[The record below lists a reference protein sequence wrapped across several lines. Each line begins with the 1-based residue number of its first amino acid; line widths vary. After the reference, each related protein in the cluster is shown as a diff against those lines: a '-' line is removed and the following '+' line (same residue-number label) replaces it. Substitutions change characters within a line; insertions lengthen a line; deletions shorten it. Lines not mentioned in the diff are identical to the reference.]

1 MATTVTAST
10 LSVKISESITLNG
23 VSRNGGTTLSV
34 ASIKSIANRIVEVTN
49 ATNGTE
55 LITVSTAPGAGVYDK
70 NSVKYMRITNLDDT
84 NFIIIMFT
92 NGDGAGSGDHNWE
105 VKLEAGKSYVIG
117 DLSSIDDQADID
129 NFSASAVAKVIAKA
143 DTAAVDVELYI
154 AST

>member
-10 LSVKISESITLNG
+10 LSIKISESITLNG

-49 ATNGTE
+49 STNGTE
-55 LITVSTAPGAGVYDK
+55 LVNISTAPGAGVYDK

-84 NFIIIMFT
+84 NFVIIMFT
-92 NGDGAGSGDHNWE
+92 NGNGHDSGDHHWE

-117 DLSSIDDQADID
+117 DVSSIDAHNDID
-129 NFSASAVAKVIAKA
+129 SFSAVAVALIVAKA

>member
-34 ASIKSIANRIVEVTN
+34 ASIKSIASRIVEVTN

-55 LITVSTAPGAGVYDK
+55 LITVSTSPGAGVYDRS
-70 NSVKYMRITNLDDT
+70 SVKYMRVTNLDDT
-84 NFIIIMFT
+84 NFILLQFT
-92 NGDGAGSGDHNWE
+92 DSSSHHWE
-105 VKLEAGKSYVIG
+105 AKLEAGKSYVIG